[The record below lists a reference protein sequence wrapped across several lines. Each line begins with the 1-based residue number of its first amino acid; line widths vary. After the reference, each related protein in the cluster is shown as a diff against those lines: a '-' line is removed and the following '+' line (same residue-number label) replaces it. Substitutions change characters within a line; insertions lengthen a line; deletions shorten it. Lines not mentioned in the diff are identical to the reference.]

1 MFKVSLTVSASK
13 QMILPEELVRNQQRA
28 NSTTIY
34 GKRDMIRA
42 VPSSQLVGAQHLV
55 KPETERSQLIE
66 SQARP

>member
-1 MFKVSLTVSASK
+1 
-13 QMILPEELVRNQQRA
+13 MILPEELVRNQQRA